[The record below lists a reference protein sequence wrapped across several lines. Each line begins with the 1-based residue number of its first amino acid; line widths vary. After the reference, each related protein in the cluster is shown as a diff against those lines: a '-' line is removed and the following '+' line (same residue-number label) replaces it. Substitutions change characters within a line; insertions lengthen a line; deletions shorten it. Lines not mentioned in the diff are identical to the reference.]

1 MCMRYFP
8 LLWCLRQSGAAVEH
22 NDVILM
28 NLMMSHCSNPVTN
41 LALLDDLT
49 STIDDYKFYAKLT

>member
-8 LLWCLRQSGAAVEH
+8 LLWWLRQSGAAVEH
-22 NDVILM
+22 NDVILT